1 MFSFVSCVCADCL
14 WHVPIPFVNS
24 YSYPEV
30 LTFFVIL
37 QRLAVEI
44 MVSGFVFDEQDF
56 RKPWEGK
63 NDNMERYG
71 ICAVTFVP
79 TLKVASLVKHF
90 RDFLDVTW

>member
-1 MFSFVSCVCADCL
+1 
-14 WHVPIPFVNS
+14 
-24 YSYPEV
+24 
-30 LTFFVIL
+30 
-37 QRLAVEI
+37 